1 MSVWGVGG
9 RVEMTVSKFMAIQ
22 QALQPDWFQ
31 CLSDGEA
38 SCAEATSLKRARKS
52 VDRSLLFL
60 DDCLRL
66 QEESE
71 VRLYISPLLSLKLL
85 LIYIPWYHLC
95 LLFLF
100 LLLCSLLLS
109 LYYSL
114 QFFFPWTIKYHWCLG
129 FFLMLSFHPIV
140 CIHPRHAPL
149 SFYC

>member
-1 MSVWGVGG
+1 
-9 RVEMTVSKFMAIQ
+9 MTVSKFMAIQ

-85 LIYIPWYHLC
+85 LIYIP
-95 LLFLF
+95 
-100 LLLCSLLLS
+100 
-109 LYYSL
+109 
-114 QFFFPWTIKYHWCLG
+114 
-129 FFLMLSFHPIV
+129 
-140 CIHPRHAPL
+140 
-149 SFYC
+149 